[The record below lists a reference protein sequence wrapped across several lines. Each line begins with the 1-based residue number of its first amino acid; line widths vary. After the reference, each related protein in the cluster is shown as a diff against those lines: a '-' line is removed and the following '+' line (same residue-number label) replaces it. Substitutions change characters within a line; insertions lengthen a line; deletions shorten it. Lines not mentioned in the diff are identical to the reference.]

1 MGAVGIG
8 GDIGDAVL
16 NRPGAH
22 GAVEGQLVAE
32 TSREINTGI
41 GRSRLARELLV
52 LYEVVEGQG
61 LGIDRVG
68 WRGRIRWQGA
78 NNGLGQLQ
86 LKTEA
91 IGRGCGGASISNNEQ
106 GLAQLNPL
114 NHAGIEIDRGS
125 NIRIERGY
133 DLLRLIQQL
142 ERHIGIDIG
151 GVIVG
156 RLGLGFGGLGV
167 VLGVVDSGRLAGWC
181 NTNG

>member
-1 MGAVGIG
+1 MVGKNIGQGQLCGGCRCFWCKTTAGRLEEAIEIHQGFGAVGIG

-22 GAVEGQLVAE
+22 GTVEGKLVAE
-32 TSREINTGI
+32 PSREVHTGI

-68 WRGRIRWQGA
+68 RRGRIRWQGA

-91 IGRGCGGASISNNEQ
+91 IGGGCGGASISNKEQ
-106 GLAQLNPL
+106 GPAQLNPL
-114 NHAGIEIDRGS
+114 NHAGI
-125 NIRIERGY
+125 
-133 DLLRLIQQL
+133 
-142 ERHIGIDIG
+142 
-151 GVIVG
+151 
-156 RLGLGFGGLGV
+156 
-167 VLGVVDSGRLAGWC
+167 
-181 NTNG
+181 